1 MKNIFESDK
10 FDIQVIAQGTCLDHL
25 NDKTYT
31 IETVTFRL
39 NHVALNAWSDSEMM
53 NSRDFYETDKERKEH
68 QEKYKVKRYNVKR
81 MILESLGMDAEP
93 ERISICQVVSE
104 VFTAVHISE
113 ITGMEK
119 EIEPTGGNRTGSGT

>member
-53 NSRDFYETDKERKEH
+53 NSRDCYETDKEWKH

>member
-10 FDIQVIAQGTCLDHL
+10 FDTQVIAQGACLDHL

-39 NHVALNAWSDSEMM
+39 NHVALNAWCRSETM
-53 NSRDFYETDKERKEH
+53 NSRDCYETNKEWEEHRK
-68 QEKYKVKRYNVKR
+68 KYEVKRFNVKK

-93 ERISICQVVSE
+93 EQVSICQVVSE